1 MSARTVDTE
10 QARQTFIRYV
20 EGMKLPFVATVE
32 PGRKRTLDQN
42 KLQRLWLN
50 EIAHQLPEHTAEEWR
65 GYCKLHVG
73 VPIMRMASDEFC
85 EVYDRVIR
93 PMDYEHKIQLMMVPL
108 DLPVTR
114 LMNTKQHKEYL
125 DTIYREFA
133 QRGMVLTDPEMM
145 GMAA

>member
-1 MSARTVDTE
+1 MSTRTVDTE
-10 QARQTFIRYV
+10 QARHTFIRYI

-73 VPIMRMASDEFC
+73 VPIMRFASDEFR
-85 EVYDRVIR
+85 EVYDEAVR
-93 PMDYEHKIQLMMVPL
+93 PLPYEIKLKLMMVPL
-108 DLPVTR
+108 DMPVTR
-114 LMNTKQHKEYL
+114 LMKAKQMSEYL

-133 QRGMVLTDPEMM
+133 QRGVLLTDPEMM
-145 GMAA
+145 GIAA